1 MDKTTGKLIWKC
13 TLPDLSKH
21 GKYQGK
27 DDGGYHGRDAAG
39 FSSVV
44 AADIQGIHQCVQLV
58 GRGVIGVEAA
68 TGKFLW
74 GYNRVANDIGNVT
87 SPVVRG
93 NLVFATTYLG
103 GSAVLR
109 ITRNDDQMVAEEIC
123 FHDCKT
129 LGNHHGGVV
138 LVGDYVYGSTGEH
151 NGTLVC
157 MKLATGEIA
166 WREPPLEK
174 GSTTVLYADGH
185 LYLGYQRG
193 TMFLVEARPDKLVVT
208 GRFKPPARKTDLIS
222 HSVILDKKL
231 YLRDADVLQCYD
243 LAK

>member
-1 MDKTTGKLIWKC
+1 MDKKTGKLIWKC
-13 TLPDLSKH
+13 PLPDMSKH

-27 DDGGYHGRDAAG
+27 DDGKYHGADGAAYA
-39 FSSVV
+39 SML
-44 AADIQGIHQCVQLV
+44 AADIEGIHQYVQLV

-74 GYNRVANDIGNVT
+74 GYNRVANAIGNVT
-87 SPVVRG
+87 AQVVQG
-93 NLVFATTYLG
+93 NRVFATTYLG
-103 GSAVLR
+103 GSAVLK
-109 ITRNDDQMVAEEIC
+109 ITRKDDVMAAEEIR
-123 FHDCKT
+123 FHDFKT
-129 LGNHHGGVV
+129 FGNHHGGVV
-138 LVGDYVYGSTGEH
+138 LVGDYVYGGSGEN
-151 NGTLVC
+151 NGILVR

-166 WREPPLEK
+166 WTEPPLGK
-174 GSTTVLYADGH
+174 SSTTVLYADGH
-185 LYLGYQRG
+185 LYLRYQKG

-208 GRFKPPARKTDLIS
+208 GQFKLPATRTDLVS